1 MKKGNADEVSTEWR
15 VQIHALSNL
24 PEVEV
29 PHLRRALMYCVRN
42 LITLGNAQ
50 SKLKIKN
57 KILAENCCACFG
69 IE

>member
-1 MKKGNADEVSTEWR
+1 MPCPIYQR
-15 VQIHALSNL
+15 
-24 PEVEV
+24 VEV
-29 PHLRRALMYCVRN
+29 PLLRRALMYCVRN